1 MSFRYS
7 LPDPIP
13 WCELA
18 GPAAAAGDAIAR
30 LDERLSRSPI
40 RDGWIARTHFS
51 DACAALWLDGGL
63 VHLEDLV
70 LHDAAM
76 DVRAPSHELTRAH
89 AILQIRRR
97 VAEAAPGWALTSSG
111 IDSLRGR
118 VGASSDPDQQTGVQP
133 VQSSAGRIE
142 PDAPADDLA
151 GLLAI
156 VDAAIASAEK
166 TLAGERRA
174 PQTRD
179 PLIYDPDWDEDARLA
194 AWRKAVDETRD
205 LPPVLA
211 AAIAAD
217 AWDVI
222 GPLQTM
228 RWLGLLLAAAVL
240 RARGQTRHHLACLQ
254 TGLRVVRQAR
264 RRPRERNGIAVILD
278 SIAAAAEAG
287 MKDHDRWL
295 TAHTL
300 LLRKLDGRRSTSH
313 LPALIDYVMKMP
325 MVSAAMIAAE
335 LKVTPRA
342 AQSLIV
348 ELGLREVTG
357 RGRYRAWGVL

>member
-1 MSFRYS
+1 M
-7 LPDPIP
+7 P
-13 WCELA
+13 WPELA
-18 GPAAAAGDAIAR
+18 GPVAAAGDAVAR

-40 RDGWIARTHFS
+40 REGWIARTHFG

-89 AILQIRRR
+89 GILRIRRR
-97 VAEAAPGWALTSSG
+97 LAEAAPGWALTSSG
-111 IDSLRGR
+111 LDSLRGR
-118 VGASSDPDQQTGVQP
+118 AGASAGPDQQTQVQP
-133 VQSSAGRIE
+133 VHSSAGRDDA
-142 PDAPADDLA
+142 DAPADDLA
-151 GLLAI
+151 GLLAV

-166 TLAGERRA
+166 TLAGRQN
-174 PQTRD
+174 PPPVRD
-179 PLIYDPDWDEDARLA
+179 PLVYDLDWDEDAHFA
-194 AWRKAVDETRD
+194 DWRKAVDQTRD

-217 AWDVI
+217 AWEVI
-222 GPLQTM
+222 GPVQHM
-228 RWLGLLLAAAVL
+228 PWLGLLLAAAVL
-240 RARGQTRHHLACLQ
+240 RVRSQTRHHLACLQ
-254 TGLRVVRQAR
+254 TGLRAVRQTRNKPHGR
-264 RRPRERNGIAVILD
+264 RGVHLFLE
-278 SIAAAAEAG
+278 SITAAAETG
-287 MKDHDRWL
+287 MQDHDRWL
-295 TAHTL
+295 TAHIL
-300 LLRKLDGRRSTSH
+300 LLRKLNGRRSTSN

-342 AQSLIV
+342 AQSLIA